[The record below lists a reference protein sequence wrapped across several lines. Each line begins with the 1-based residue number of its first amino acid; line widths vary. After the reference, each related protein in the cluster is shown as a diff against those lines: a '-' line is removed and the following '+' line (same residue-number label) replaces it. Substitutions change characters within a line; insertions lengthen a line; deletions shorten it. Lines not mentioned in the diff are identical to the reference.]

1 MGAIRTFLSISL
13 LAAALSG
20 ATGSPNSTAPKPAA
34 AKAKPAATPSVPEV
48 PSFRRDVMPVF
59 FRAGCNQG
67 TCHGSARG
75 KDGFMLSL
83 FGYDPKGDYYR
94 ITQEFVGRRINVA
107 VPDQSLLL
115 LKAQGKVPHTG
126 GRLFAKDSVYY
137 QILQRWI
144 EAGAPDD
151 DKAVPVPVEITL
163 APDHLVFKAP
173 LAAQKLKPTQ
183 QMKVTARYSDGTLR
197 DVTDFALFSVNNPSV
212 GNINKTG
219 LLSVGGKGD
228 GFVFARFNRFTIGS
242 EIIVLPASTTGA
254 AAYRWTN
261 PPANNEFDRIVY
273 DRLQKLR
280 LLPSQLCD
288 DETFLR
294 RATLDLAGTLPS
306 VAEYRAFLAD
316 TSADKRARLVDRLIA
331 SDGFTDLWTDLWT
344 EMLRVKGGGFA
355 PTGTDV
361 KAAAAYRDWIH
372 DQIARNRPLNEFV
385 ADQITGTGSNL
396 TDGPANLYTMLVHST
411 KFTPKAFASD
421 FSQVFLGLRIQCAE
435 CHNHPFDRWT
445 QDDYYGWVSFF
456 NGIKR
461 KQGVEP
467 REFYIY
473 NDPAAEPAKHLVDN
487 RPMPAT
493 VLGGEAPVPKGVD
506 PRQALAEWL
515 TSPKNELFTHNL
527 ANRIWAQYMGR
538 GLVEPVDDM
547 RISNPPANKA
557 LLDALAAHLASNGFN
572 LRALVREICTSRVY
586 QLSAK
591 PNATNADDTRQSSR
605 AQLRRLRADVL
616 LDAIVKATDGDRAFN
631 LFPKGTKAIE
641 HYPRTTGDTTGNT
654 FTDAFFHTFGRSD
667 RSTVAASDTR
677 LEPTLSQTLH
687 FIAGDTLQDQ
697 IARGKVV
704 PKLLAAKQTPD
715 AIIEELYIR
724 ALSRKPDAEERKA
737 LLALAQQ
744 DPTNRKTYEDI
755 FWSLLDSTEFL
766 FNH

>member
-1 MGAIRTFLSISL
+1 MARANFKALVLL
-13 LAAALSG
+13 LATQLLPG
-20 ATGSPNSTAPKPAA
+20 ATPKATPKPAPKSAPKPII
-34 AKAKPAATPSVPEV
+34 PAT

-94 ITQEFVGRRINVA
+94 ITQEYVGRRVNLA
-107 VPDQSLLL
+107 APEDSLLL

-126 GRLFAKDSVYY
+126 GRLFTKDSTYY
-137 QILQRWI
+137 QILLRWI

-151 DKAVPVPVEITL
+151 AGAVPVPVEITL
-163 APDHLVFKAP
+163 SPDHMVFKS
-173 LAAQKLKPTQ
+173 LAVKVKPTQ
-183 QMKVTARYSDGTLR
+183 QMKVTARYSDGTTR
-197 DVTDFALFSVNNPSV
+197 DVTDLALFSVNTPSTAT
-212 GNINKTG
+212 INKTG
-219 LLSVGGKGD
+219 LLTAGTKGD
-228 GFVFARFNRFTIGS
+228 GFVFARFSRFTIGS
-242 EIIVLPASTTGA
+242 EIIVLPPNDAT
-254 AAYRWTN
+254 YRWTN

-294 RATLDLAGTLPS
+294 RATLDLTGTLPS
-306 VAEYRAFLAD
+306 VAEYRNFMAD
-316 TSADKRARLVDRLIA
+316 TAPDKRARLVDRLIA
-331 SDGFTDLWTDLWT
+331 SDGFTDLWTDLWS
-344 EMLRVKGGGFA
+344 EMLRVKGGGYG

-361 KAAAAYRDWIH
+361 KAAESYHEWIRG
-372 DQIARNRPLNEFV
+372 QIARNRPLNEFV
-385 ADQITGTGSNL
+385 ADQINGTGSNL
-396 TDGPANLYTMLVHST
+396 TDGPANLYTMLVHNT

-456 NGIKR
+456 NGLKR
-461 KQGVEP
+461 KQGAEP

-493 VLGGEAPVPKGVD
+493 VLGGEAPVPKGTD
-506 PRQALAEWL
+506 PRQALSDWL
-515 TSPKNELFTHNL
+515 TSPKNDLFTHNL
-527 ANRIWAQYMGR
+527 ANRIWAQYMGS

-557 LLDALAAHLASNGFN
+557 LLDALAAHLASSGFD

-591 PNATNADDTRQSSR
+591 PNATNTGDTRQSSR

-616 LDAIVKATDGDRAFN
+616 LDAIVKATDGDRTFN
-631 LFPKGTKAIE
+631 MFPKGVKAIQ

-654 FTDAFFHTFGRSD
+654 FTDNFFQTFGRSD
-667 RSTVAASDTR
+667 RSTVSASDTR

-697 IARGKVV
+697 ITKGKVI
-704 PKLLAAKQTPD
+704 PNLLTAKKSPD
-715 AIIEELYIR
+715 EIVEELYIR
-724 ALSRKPDAEERKA
+724 ALSRKPDPEERKA
-737 LLALAQQ
+737 MLAIAQQ
-744 DPTNRKTYEDI
+744 DPANRKTYEDI
-755 FWSLLDSTEFL
+755 FWSLIDSTEFL